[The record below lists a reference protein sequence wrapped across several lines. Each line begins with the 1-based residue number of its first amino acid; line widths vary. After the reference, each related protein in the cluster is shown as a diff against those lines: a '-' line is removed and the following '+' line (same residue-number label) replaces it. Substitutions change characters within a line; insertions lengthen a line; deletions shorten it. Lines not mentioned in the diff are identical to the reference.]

1 MILIK
6 CMEINVGADI
16 IWLASYLLLRKDTEA
31 KTEFVNK
38 YTKIA
43 KTKFENKYYSK
54 YEWTIQRDSK

>member
-1 MILIK
+1 MILIN
-6 CMEINVGADI
+6 CMEINAVTDI
-16 IWLASYLLLRKDTEA
+16 IWIKTYLLLRKDTEA